1 MNNLEAMVTNDYVH
15 VSNDYYIYINISRK
29 TMVDLD
35 QLKEKIKEC
44 NSILKDQGAKVKGR
58 NNIYKK
64 IESMRSDYKRD
75 FKLYNE
81 MFDQLSKGW
90 AGVTEADVN
99 DRDREL
105 KEVKFNLIALQKQSS
120 PIIRIRDIND
130 EINELHR
137 CLTNLGIKYRQY
149 NF

>member
-15 VSNDYYIYINISRK
+15 VSNDYYVYINISRK

-64 IESMRSDYKRD
+64 
-75 FKLYNE
+75 N
-81 MFDQLSKGW
+81 
-90 AGVTEADVN
+90 
-99 DRDREL
+99 
-105 KEVKFNLIALQKQSS
+105 
-120 PIIRIRDIND
+120 
-130 EINELHR
+130 
-137 CLTNLGIKYRQY
+137 
-149 NF
+149 